1 MEMGKLTAKL
11 RDAVPVCLLVDGK
24 EIKRY
29 KNIEIP
35 DALKVLEYQDFK
47 FDVPLN
53 GAITFKIMF
62 EPGVLPKEF
71 PQARERRTRKPL
83 PQEAQPQEAEPAEG
97 MAAEAKPQPEETQ
110 PQAEQP
116 TEALPTSVAEAFAQ
130 AMEDAQ
136 AAGEPVA
143 EIAEAIVDGEI
154 IKAEITEDAD
164 AGQLIVITA
173 EPEATEAM
181 TEPVEAIAE
190 ATDATTEP
198 EAEEQPEDSAPAKK
212 PTRKGKGKKG
222 AVSTEEES
230 K

>member
-35 DALKVLEYQDFK
+35 DDLKKLEYQDFK

-62 EPGVLPKEF
+62 EPGVLPEEF
-71 PQARERRTRKPL
+71 PQTRERRTRKPL
-83 PQEAQPQEAEPAEG
+83 AQEAQPQEAAPATDV
-97 MAAEAKPQPEETQ
+97 AAEAEPQPQDE
-110 PQAEQP
+110 QA
-116 TEALPTSVAEAFAQ
+116 TEALPISAVEAFAQ
-130 AMEDAQ
+130 ALEGAQ

-143 EIAEAIVDGEI
+143 DIAAAMADGEA
-154 IKAEITEDAD
+154 IKAEIIGDE
-164 AGQLIVITA
+164 GEGRLVVITV
-173 EPEATEAM
+173 EPEATEVA
-181 TEPVEAIAE
+181 AE
-190 ATDATTEP
+190 A
-198 EAEEQPEDSAPAKK
+198 EAQPEESEPAQK
-212 PTRKGKGKKG
+212 PVRKGKGKKG
-222 AVSTEEES
+222 AAATEEAD

>member
-11 RDAVPVCLLVDGK
+11 RDAVLVCLLAEGE

-35 DALKVLEYQDFK
+35 DELKKLEYQDFK

-62 EPGVLPKEF
+62 EPGVLPEKF

-83 PQEAQPQEAEPAEG
+83 AQEAQPQEVEPAEG
-97 MAAEAKPQPEETQ
+97 MVAEAEPQPEETQ

-116 TEALPTSVAEAFAQ
+116 TEALPTSVMEEFVQ
-130 AMEDAQ
+130 ALEDAQ

-143 EIAEAIVDGEI
+143 EIAAAMADGEI
-154 IKAEITEDAD
+154 IKQRSSRTQAR
-164 AGQLIVITA
+164 G
-173 EPEATEAM
+173 
-181 TEPVEAIAE
+181 
-190 ATDATTEP
+190 
-198 EAEEQPEDSAPAKK
+198 S
-212 PTRKGKGKKG
+212 
-222 AVSTEEES
+222 
-230 K
+230 